1 MTRIQKI
8 RRDVLEYLYYFK
20 YLNKVPD
27 DLYRIRSKEILED
40 IDILGYII
48 PSHTSRSINKR
59 ESILEGIDT
68 IIHLFKSLKIVEGD
82 NNYCDRIY
90 LIISKDTTSLDV
102 LQSFFEAY
110 ILTDFRLKKMINLF
124 TLVNYFQF
132 INVELHLRKGLSIK
146 VPKYIQWS
154 KKIMEYYANN
164 LVNMDLTKFVNSTS
178 IDIESA
184 QLLFNFIKK
193 NQLRWEFLHKIYQSY
208 ININHSKFTFKSEI
222 LNLLIDGEFITFQ
235 IQYMKN
241 ISWNSQFI
249 RTDFTIKIFS
259 EIDPLLIKSH
269 LKSTLRK
276 SQSGLWNYFKD
287 N

>member
-90 LIISKDTTSLDV
+90 LIISKDATSLDV

-110 ILTDFRLKKMINLF
+110 ILTDFRIKKMINLF
-124 TLVNYFQF
+124 ILVNYFQF
-132 INVELHLRKGLSIK
+132 IDAELHLRKHLSIE

-154 KKIMEYYANN
+154 KKMIEYYANN
-164 LVNMDLTKFVNSTS
+164 LVNMDLIKFVNSTS

-208 ININHSKFTFKSEI
+208 I
-222 LNLLIDGEFITFQ
+222 
-235 IQYMKN
+235 
-241 ISWNSQFI
+241 
-249 RTDFTIKIFS
+249 
-259 EIDPLLIKSH
+259 
-269 LKSTLRK
+269 
-276 SQSGLWNYFKD
+276 QS
-287 N
+287 